1 MTVPGSS
8 LGGPGSAGGR
18 ALAVMIVDDQK
29 AARMGLSLT
38 INRAD
43 DLRVVAQADNGQ
55 DALDQLTALT
65 ANGRPLPDVVLMD
78 VRMPVLN
85 GIDATAR
92 IAQLYPAIRTLVM
105 TTYDQDDYA
114 FGALSAGASG
124 FLLKDTRT
132 AQLHQ
137 ALRAVASGDAI
148 LTPRITRE
156 LLNRHMLP
164 PAATPQQR
172 AARQQLGML
181 SPREREVAELVAQ
194 GLTNAEIAQR
204 LTIAADSV
212 KKNVTRILGKLNLR
226 DRVQLVILLRDA
238 QP

>member
-1 MTVPGSS
+1 VGVDEVWGAEPAEDCAREL
-8 LGGPGSAGGR
+8 LGEGGSADWLER
-18 ALAVMIVDDQK
+18 SEALEPVEGACSAEAVE
-29 AARMGLSLT
+29 LSD
-38 INRAD
+38 RDWEA
-43 DLRVVAQADNGQ
+43 
-55 DALDQLTALT
+55 
-65 ANGRPLPDVVLMD
+65 
-78 VRMPVLN
+78 PV
-85 GIDATAR
+85 
-92 IAQLYPAIRTLVM
+92 P
-105 TTYDQDDYA
+105 
-114 FGALSAGASG
+114 
-124 FLLKDTRT
+124 
-132 AQLHQ
+132 
-137 ALRAVASGDAI
+137 AVASGAAF
-148 LTPRITRE
+148 LAPRVTRE